1 MKKLTGLFLLL
12 FSLSTMIFAQS
23 ENLNVGIIK
32 GQLLSIDNQPVAYAS
47 VSLFDTDE
55 KLLLGTISEEDGTF
69 LLEKVALDTVILDV
83 QFLGYQTYRKELIL
97 NRKVKKINLESV
109 LLEEDAKQ
117 LEEVVITA
125 EKSKYSLQLDK
136 KVFEVGK
143 DAMSQGGSALEV
155 LEQVPLVT
163 VEPSGSVSLRGSSAV
178 QILINGKRSGLTM
191 NNALDQIPSDNIERV
206 EVITN
211 PSASFDASGSA
222 GIINIILKKN
232 KGEGWNGQIGLRTGT
247 PADHSV
253 SPGINYRGKK
263 INFFSNLR
271 WRYSDYIGR
280 YKTEQQTFSDGNTSF
295 LSQNEN
301 ENRHDDGRSGY
312 FGADYYFDEQNSIT
326 LAYFRA
332 ETKDTDLTLLNYN
345 LEDGSGGKND
355 FLRTGNS
362 VEERNYNQIEAN
374 YTHEFLTKGEKLT
387 FDFQYDFWNSDK
399 DWSLATRGDFLPAN
413 VAQDLRTNNKAGSRD
428 YVLQTDYKRPL
439 KNGNRIEIG
448 GKFENRI
455 VKNEYIAESLID
467 DTWTVFN
474 NIDND
479 VDYSERIGDAY
490 LQYAGKAGKAGKIE
504 YSLGLRSEYT
514 LIDIEDRESEF
525 TDNNN
530 YLNIFPSAN
539 LGYKM
544 SESNS
549 IQLSYSKRINRPSL
563 WALYPFSEITDYN
576 FQSIGNPNLQP
587 AFSDAFE
594 ISYLLVGEKITLN
607 PNVYYKNIND
617 SFQDFIERD
626 AQETFISKPINIE
639 QRNEAGLEVSLRY
652 SPAKFLRL
660 NSEFNYYGFAEK
672 GNFQGVNLDANGQ
685 AWRARVSADF
695 RLPKGINLQSRF
707 NYWSSEKGAQT
718 TQLSTYVLS
727 FAGSKDF
734 FGDKLNVSFRAYNVL
749 DSRAR
754 RSITETE
761 SFIIERDGRRNK
773 ARYGLGIVYRFNQS
787 SRDRMRRENRGNR

>member
-1 MKKLTGLFLLL
+1 MKNLTSLLIL
-12 FSLSTMIFAQS
+12 MLAFSVSIFAQN
-23 ENLNVGIIK
+23 ENLNIGFVK
-32 GQLLSIDNQPVAYAS
+32 GKLLSIDQQPVAYAS
-47 VSLFDTDE
+47 VSIFDKDE
-55 KLLLGTISEEDGTF
+55 KLLIGTISEEDGTF
-69 LLEKVALDTVILDV
+69 LLEKIALDSVTLDV
-83 QFLGYQTYRKELIL
+83 QFLGYQTYRKDLIL
-97 NRKVKKINLESV
+97 SRKIKKIDLGNLI
-109 LLEEDAKQ
+109 LEEDAKQ
-117 LEEVVITA
+117 LEEVVVTA

-143 DAMSQGGSALEV
+143 DAMSQGGSALDV

-178 QILINGKRSGLTM
+178 QILVNGKRSGLTM
-191 NNALDQIPSDNIERV
+191 NNALDQIPSDNIEKV

-232 KGEGWNGQIGLRTGT
+232 KGEGWNGQIGVRAGT
-247 PADHSV
+247 PADYSV
-253 SPGINYRGKK
+253 TPGINYRGKK

-280 YKTEQQTFSDGNTSF
+280 YTTEQQTFSEGNTSF
-295 LSQNEN
+295 LNQRED
-301 ENRHDDGRSGY
+301 EKRHDDGRSGY
-312 FGADYYFDEQNSIT
+312 FGADYYINAQNSIT

-332 ETKDTDLTLLNYN
+332 ETMDTDLTLLNYN
-345 LEDGSGGKND
+345 LENPNGGKND

-362 VEERNYNQIEAN
+362 VESRNYNQIEAN
-374 YTHEFLTKGEKLT
+374 YTHEFLNKGEKLT

-399 DWSLATRGDFLPAN
+399 DWDLATTGEFLPTN
-413 VAQDLRTNNKAGSRD
+413 VAEDLRTNNKAGSRD
-428 YVLQTDYKRPL
+428 YVIQTDYKRPF
-439 KNGNRIEIG
+439 KNGNRIEFG

-455 VKNEYIAESLID
+455 VKNEYLAESLVD
-467 DTWTVFN
+467 DTWTVFQD
-474 NIDND
+474 IDND
-479 VDYSERIGDAY
+479 VNYSERIGAAY
-490 LQYAGKAGKAGKIE
+490 FQYAGKADKVE

-514 LIDIEDRESEF
+514 FVDIEDRESAF
-525 TDNNN
+525 TDDNQ
-530 YLNIFPSAN
+530 YLNLFPSVN

-549 IQLSYSKRINRPSL
+549 IQVSYSKRINRPSL

-576 FQSIGNPNLQP
+576 FQTIGNPNLQP

-594 ISYLLVGEKITLN
+594 VSYLFVGDKITLN
-607 PNVYYKNIND
+607 PNVYYRHTTN
-617 SFQDFIERD
+617 SFQNFIERD
-626 AQETFISKPINIE
+626 AQETFISKPINID
-639 QRNEAGLEVSLRY
+639 QRNEAGFEVSLRY

-672 GNFQGVNLDANGQ
+672 GAYQGVNLNAEGQ
-685 AWRARVSADF
+685 AWTARVSADF

-707 NYWSSEKGAQT
+707 NYWSSEKAAQT

-727 FAGSKDF
+727 FAASKDF
-734 FGDKLNVSFRAYNVL
+734 FGDKLNVSLRAYNVL
-749 DSRAR
+749 DSRAS

-761 SFIIERDGRRNK
+761 SFIVERDGRRNK
-773 ARYGLGIVYRFNQS
+773 DRYGVSLVYRFNQS
-787 SRDRMRRENRGNR
+787 SRDRVRRENRGNR

>member
-1 MKKLTGLFLLL
+1 MKKLTGLLIILLS
-12 FSLSTMIFAQS
+12 FSTAIFAQT
-23 ENLNVGIIK
+23 ENLNIGLIK
-32 GQLLSIDNQPVAYAS
+32 GQLLSTDNQAIAYAS
-47 VSLFDTDE
+47 VSVFDTNE
-55 KLLLGTISEEDGTF
+55 ELLIGTISEEDGTF
-69 LLEKVALDTVILDV
+69 LLEKVILDTVILDV
-83 QFLGYQTYRKELIL
+83 QFLGYQTYRKELYL
-97 NRKVKKINLESV
+97 SRKTKRINLESIT
-109 LLEEDAKQ
+109 LEEDSKQ

-163 VEPSGSVSLRGSSAV
+163 VEPSGGVSLRGSSAV

-191 NNALDQIPSDNIERV
+191 NNALDQIPSDNIEKV

-232 KGEGWNGQIGLRTGT
+232 KGEGWNGQIGLRAGT
-247 PADHSV
+247 PADYSV
-253 SPGINYRGKK
+253 TPGINYRGKK

-280 YKTEQQTFSDGNTSF
+280 YTTEQQTFSEGNTSF
-295 LSQNEN
+295 LNQRED
-301 ENRHDDGRSGY
+301 EMRHDDGRSVY
-312 FGADYYFDEQNSIT
+312 FGSDYYIDEQNSIT

-345 LEDGSGGKND
+345 LENPAGGKND

-374 YTHEFLTKGEKLT
+374 YTHEFLRKGEKLS

-399 DWSLATRGDFLPAN
+399 DWNLATTGDFLPAN

-439 KNGNRIEIG
+439 KNGNRIELG

-455 VKNEYIAESLID
+455 VKNEYLAESLED
-467 DTWTVFN
+467 DTWTTFN

-479 VDYSERIGDAY
+479 VNYSERIGAAY
-490 LQYAGKAGKAGKIE
+490 IQYAGQTGKIE

-514 LIDIEDRESEF
+514 FIDIEDRESEF
-525 TDNNN
+525 TDDNKYINS
-530 YLNIFPSAN
+530 FPSVN
-539 LGYKM
+539 VGYKM

-549 IQLSYSKRINRPSL
+549 LQFSYSKRINRPSL

-576 FQSIGNPNLQP
+576 YQSIGNPNLQP

-594 ISYLLVGEKITLN
+594 VSYLFVGDKITLN
-607 PNVYYKNIND
+607 PNIYYRHTTD

-626 AQETFISKPINIE
+626 AQGTFISKPINID
-639 QRNEAGLEVSLRY
+639 QRNEAGFEVSLRY
-652 SPAKFLRL
+652 QPAKFLRL
-660 NSEFNYYGFAEK
+660 NSEFNYYGFAEE
-672 GNFQGVNLDANGQ
+672 GTFQDVNLDASGE

-695 RLPKGINLQSRF
+695 RLPKDIRLQSRF
-707 NYWSSEKGAQT
+707 DYWSSEKAAQT
-718 TQLSTYVLS
+718 TQLATYVLS
-727 FAGSKDF
+727 FSGSKDF
-734 FGDKLNVSFRAYNVL
+734 FGDKLNFSVRAYNVL

-761 SFIIERDGRRNK
+761 DFIIEREGRRNK
-773 ARYGLGIVYRFNQS
+773 ARYGVSLVYRFNQS